1 MQILLSGNVPKLDAC
16 TRLDVNQFGEV
27 QPVRLRV
34 VVLSCI
40 DNTPV
45 IILVNVGIQR
55 DLLLCINQSD
65 SEID

>member
-1 MQILLSGNVPKLDAC
+1 
-16 TRLDVNQFGEV
+16 
-27 QPVRLRV
+27 V